1 MLYFLIFVLSYFFVP
16 SVGVNYVLQRPAGGL
31 PEGIGIIGIDE
42 EDLPIY
48 SSSDEA
54 EEGEVNV
61 SIGEV
66 VPQFPFDFQVVFGED
81 DEDTDDEEEEG
92 IWDEDVM
99 ALLNLDVD
107 QLMDLMD
114 DSDSDDGEDY
124 VYESMSEDE
133 EDSED

>member
-1 MLYFLIFVLSYFFVP
+1 M
-16 SVGVNYVLQRPAGGL
+16 NYVLQRPAGGL
-31 PEGIGIIGIDE
+31 PEGIGIISIDE
-42 EDLPIY
+42 EHLPIY
-48 SSSDEA
+48 SSSDEE

-81 DEDTDDEEEEG
+81 DEDADDEEEEG

-124 VYESMSEDE
+124 GYESMSEDE